1 MSTIKLFG
9 RICRNAMTGALE
21 SKKYRDD
28 PDYRQQI
35 IDLGKTLT
43 LRKIYINA
51 GKNSNIEYR
60 GAELIFDIDGR
71 IKRSNNVKFE
81 VMKTVH
87 QHDQEAY
94 RKAMYR
100 ALEMHKEWWTHDEDF
115 SQRVQGYISLPL
127 LTAAKYAYEK
137 HGFTL
142 DFECGYLPSYI
153 YLS

>member
-1 MSTIKLFG
+1 M
-9 RICRNAMTGALE
+9 
-21 SKKYRDD
+21 
-28 PDYRQQI
+28 
-35 IDLGKTLT
+35 
-43 LRKIYINA
+43 
-51 GKNSNIEYR
+51 EYR